1 MSSRD
6 CRESLS
12 KLLELVR
19 QNKFHDLTR
28 RYIHQEQ
35 TKKSNKIS
43 LRYYLQQYL
52 DVPLDQTGVPVPG
65 EYTRD
70 SLLVEII
77 HEAILY
83 GVNRGLY
90 ERDISS
96 LVSVVINALMTVISR
111 GK

>member
-1 MSSRD
+1 MSSLD

-12 KLLELVR
+12 TLLELVR
-19 QNKFHDLTR
+19 QDKFHDLTR

-35 TKKSNKIS
+35 TKKCNKIS
-43 LRYYLQQYL
+43 LRYHLQQYL
-52 DVPLDQTGVPVPG
+52 GVPDQTGVSVPG

-96 LVSVVINALMTVISR
+96 LVSVVINVLMTVISR

>member
-12 KLLELVR
+12 TLLELVR
-19 QNKFHDLTR
+19 QDKFHELTR

-35 TKKSNKIS
+35 TKKCDKIS
-43 LRYYLQQYL
+43 LKYYLQQYL
-52 DVPLDQTGVPVPG
+52 NVPDLPIPG

-77 HEAILY
+77 HEAMLY

-90 ERDISS
+90 ERDISG
-96 LVSVVINALMTVISR
+96 LVSVVINALITMISR

>member
-12 KLLELVR
+12 TLLELVR
-19 QNKFHDLTR
+19 QDKFYELTR

-35 TKKSNKIS
+35 IKKSDKIS
-43 LRYYLQQYL
+43 LKYYLQQYL
-52 DVPLDQTGVPVPG
+52 NVPDQTVVPVPG

-77 HEAILY
+77 HETMLY
-83 GVNRGLY
+83 GVNRGLN

-96 LVSVVINALMTVISR
+96 LVSIVINALMTMISR